1 MELEPITAFI
11 SVGCMIAL
19 VIMTVYREV
28 KNKAEK

>member
-19 VIMTVYREV
+19 VIMTLYGVV